1 MSVSND
7 IPNFKYHMNDDNNIQ
22 KVWTGILAS
31 RKILGSI
38 NNKSNSIDSLILTL
52 LEISKTFWDILY
64 FNYDYLLGF
73 VTSFQNLET
82 KVDNMDNKLNNMDNK
97 LKNMDNKLINME
109 KLYTEVMRERQKR
122 EENTD
127 WENMY
132 AGSSKKHK
140 TRRRKI

>member
-22 KVWTGILAS
+22 KVWAGILAS
-31 RKILGSI
+31 RKILGSL
-38 NNKSNSIDSLILTL
+38 NNKSNSIDSLIISL

-64 FNYDYLLGF
+64 YNYDYLLGF

-97 LKNMDNKLINME
+97 LINME
-109 KLYTEVMRERQKR
+109 KLYTEIMRERQKR

-127 WENMY
+127 WKNMY

>member
-1 MSVSND
+1 
-7 IPNFKYHMNDDNNIQ
+7 MNDDNNIQ
-22 KVWTGILAS
+22 KVWAGILAS

-64 FNYDYLLGF
+64 YNYDYLLGF
-73 VTSFQNLET
+73 VTSFQNLE
-82 KVDNMDNKLNNMDNK
+82 KNVDNMDNKLN
-97 LKNMDNKLINME
+97 NMDNKLINME

>member
-22 KVWTGILAS
+22 KVWAGILAS

-64 FNYDYLLGF
+64 YNYDYLLGF
-73 VTSFQNLET
+73 VTSFQNLE
-82 KVDNMDNKLNNMDNK
+82 KNVDNMDNKLNNMDNK
-97 LKNMDNKLINME
+97 LINME
-109 KLYTEVMRERQKR
+109 KLYTEIMRERQKR
-122 EENTD
+122 EEKSD
-127 WENMY
+127 WINMMY

-140 TRRRKI
+140 SRKRKI

>member
-1 MSVSND
+1 MSVSNN

-22 KVWTGILAS
+22 KVWAGILAS

-38 NNKSNSIDSLILTL
+38 NNKSNSIDSLIILL

-73 VTSFQNLET
+73 VTSFQNLEK
-82 KVDNMDNKLNNMDNK
+82 KVDNMDNKLNNM
-97 LKNMDNKLINME
+97 E
-109 KLYTEVMRERQKR
+109 KLYTEIMRERQKR

-127 WENMY
+127 WRNMF

>member
-22 KVWTGILAS
+22 KVWAGILAS

-64 FNYDYLLGF
+64 YNYDYLLGF
-73 VTSFQNLET
+73 VTSFQNLE
-82 KVDNMDNKLNNMDNK
+82 KNVDNMDNKLNNMDNK
-97 LKNMDNKLINME
+97 LINME
-109 KLYTEVMRERQKR
+109 KLYTEIMRERQKR

-127 WENMY
+127 WKQMY
-132 AGSSKKHK
+132 SGGVKKHK
-140 TRRRKI
+140 SRRRKI

>member
-22 KVWTGILAS
+22 KVWAGILAS

-38 NNKSNSIDSLILTL
+38 NNKPNSIDLLILTL

-64 FNYDYLLGF
+64 YNYDYLLGF

-97 LKNMDNKLINME
+97 LINME
-109 KLYTEVMRERQKR
+109 KLYTEVMIERQKR
-122 EENTD
+122 EEKSD
-127 WENMY
+127 WINMMY

-140 TRRRKI
+140 SRKRKI